1 MSNTVAL
8 LALVAAP
15 AIAQQQ
21 EEGDVAGMVV
31 AQASQG
37 PLADVQVSI
46 ADQPG
51 KKATT
56 DVSGRFR
63 LTGVSGTEVTLTAR
77 LIGYRPA
84 TRTVPVGATDVRLAL
99 ADRPIELDQIVVTG
113 TAGGQQQR

>member
-1 MSNTVAL
+1 MSHVMFNTVAL

-21 EEGDVAGMVV
+21 EEGEVAGIVV

-51 KKATT
+51 KTATT

-63 LTGVSGTEVTLTAR
+63 LTGVSGTEVRRPHPSPMCRASSTAAR
-77 LIGYRPA
+77 RA
-84 TRTVPVGATDVRLAL
+84 WW
-99 ADRPIELDQIVVTG
+99 
-113 TAGGQQQR
+113 